1 MEYFPEFFFHNF
13 FYSHFADPYLSKSI
27 EALKKRFIFHC
38 RFLVDLTAVFYFWY
52 YIKVFWFEYRLKV
65 ILTF

>member
-27 EALKKRFIFHC
+27 EALKKKVYISLPFSSRFNCSI
-38 RFLVDLTAVFYFWY
+38 LVLV
-52 YIKVFWFEYRLKV
+52 LH
-65 ILTF
+65 